1 MHQSPSCRAK
11 TSPLAT
17 SIQRVLAEV
26 ATAVVNENEMR
37 RQRMKAKIIMENV
50 VQALTKE
57 FEQSSL
63 ESSSNTVLVSD
74 TSASS
79 ASSDGCCF
87 AHHSPRTTVS
97 ETSEF
102 ESIHQ
107 VEDEK
112 AWSEHVVESNRSQIQ
127 RKVHWGD
134 VEIRLFPIIP
144 GDHPDA
150 QGVPVRLL
158 LSSDCMKWNMPSDL
172 SFSFQHFRLL
182 TIVCYST
189 TTTGNDWLDPSQTAQ
204 TAY

>member
-1 MHQSPSCRAK
+1 
-11 TSPLAT
+11 
-17 SIQRVLAEV
+17 VLAEV

-37 RQRMKAKIIMENV
+37 RQRTKAKIIMENV

-79 ASSDGCCF
+79 ASSDGCCYN
-87 AHHSPRTTVS
+87 AHQSPRTTVS
-97 ETSEF
+97 ETSEV

-172 SFSFQHFRLL
+172 SFFVSAF
-182 TIVCYST
+182 
-189 TTTGNDWLDPSQTAQ
+189 
-204 TAY
+204 

>member
-1 MHQSPSCRAK
+1 
-11 TSPLAT
+11 
-17 SIQRVLAEV
+17 
-26 ATAVVNENEMR
+26 MR
-37 RQRMKAKIIMENV
+37 RQRIKAKIIMDNV

-79 ASSDGCCF
+79 ASSDGCCY

-97 ETSEF
+97 ETSEV

-112 AWSEHVVESNRSQIQ
+112 AWSEHVVETNRNE

-158 LSSDCMKWNMPSDL
+158 LC
-172 SFSFQHFRLL
+172 Q
-182 TIVCYST
+182 IV
-189 TTTGNDWLDPSQTAQ
+189 
-204 TAY
+204 